1 MWCSLCGIVCGAGAI
16 MVVPHATSKKA
27 CSVTK
32 TEIWVGSRQG
42 SGEMSVGKAYGIS
55 LLREWRNGMRADRF
69 QLFLYWFGVM
79 PVFSLKYLQKNDVL
93 GKLSVSL
100 I

>member
-1 MWCSLCGIVCGAGAI
+1 MFSVRN
-16 MVVPHATSKKA
+16 VSYDEVA
-27 CSVTK
+27 CAYK
-32 TEIWVGSRQG
+32 IKHLNDCKIIYEI
-42 SGEMSVGKAYGIS
+42 KN
-55 LLREWRNGMRADRF
+55 LLRCMEFCHSREWRNGMRADRF
-69 QLFLYWFGVM
+69 QVFLYWFGVI